1 MATRAYFFGRYENM
15 PACDLAA
22 LLKNQKILLLSGADA
37 GYSARLT
44 MALASCFG
52 TSVEA
57 KTDLPLTGFRLP
69 SATGEQGEGYDRLV
83 IEFFDRN
90 LR

>member
-1 MATRAYFFGRYENM
+1 LR
-15 PACDLAA
+15 D
-22 LLKNQKILLLSGADA
+22 S
-37 GYSARLT
+37 T
-44 MALASCFG
+44 MALAGCFG
-52 TSVEA
+52 TSVES